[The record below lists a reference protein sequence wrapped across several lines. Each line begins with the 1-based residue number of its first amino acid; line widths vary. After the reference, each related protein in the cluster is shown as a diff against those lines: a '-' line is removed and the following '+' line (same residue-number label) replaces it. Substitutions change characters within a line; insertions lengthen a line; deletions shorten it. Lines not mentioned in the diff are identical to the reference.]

1 MASFVIILKR
11 VARIKI
17 SNYEQYSSTTIAVS
31 SIYCT
36 WKNCLGALSLL
47 FKCKNELEHCYTE

>member
-1 MASFVIILKR
+1 MAGLKILFKR
-11 VARIKI
+11 LRIMI
-17 SNYEQYSSTTIAVS
+17 LNYEQYSSTIIAVS

>member
-1 MASFVIILKR
+1 MTGLIIIFKR
-11 VARIKI
+11 FEIL
-17 SNYEQYSSTTIAVS
+17 NYEQYSSIIIAVS

-36 WKNCLGALSLL
+36 CKNFLGALSLL

>member
-1 MASFVIILKR
+1 MAGLIIIFKR
-11 VARIKI
+11 
-17 SNYEQYSSTTIAVS
+17 STHYEQYLIIIIAVS
-31 SIYCT
+31 NIYCT

>member
-1 MASFVIILKR
+1 MTGLIIIFKR
-11 VARIKI
+11 SIL
-17 SNYEQYSSTTIAVS
+17 NYEQYSSIIIAVS

-36 WKNCLGALSLL
+36 CKNCLGALSLL